1 MSGFKDR
8 MRGAKRGPGT
18 PARASDQRV
27 RKEDVGGRRD
37 DTAAPRNPTDQPP
50 RPRNPTDR
58 PPRPRNPTDRPPR
71 PRPGGDLRGP
81 VRREDSR
88 DQRGPARREDS
99 RDQRGQAPARDPRG
113 QTPFAHH
120 DRDAAPPVRDTYQR
134 DRDDAGS
141 RRTAEPR
148 VSGPGERIVY
158 GTGPVREIVARNAKS
173 IRAIWVDPRR
183 ADKSPGD
190 PVALI
195 VTKARLEGVLVEDRD
210 RSVLDRSTEDGH
222 HQGVIAWLGPFEYAT
237 IESMVRGSE
246 PAMLVALDGVED
258 PRNLGAILRSAY
270 LLGAGGVIIPEH
282 RAAQVSPLVS
292 KTSAGAS
299 ELLPIAQ
306 VGNLVRA
313 LEELREL
320 NVWRVAV
327 HAAANAQPIAKIDGK
342 MPLVLVLGSEGD
354 GVRPLVAKH
363 CDFHALIPMQRSGV
377 GSFNVSVAAALALYE
392 LRRQRSEP

>member
-1 MSGFKDR
+1 
-8 MRGAKRGPGT
+8 
-18 PARASDQRV
+18 V
-27 RKEDVGGRRD
+27 
-37 DTAAPRNPTDQPP
+37 
-50 RPRNPTDR
+50 
-58 PPRPRNPTDRPPR
+58 
-71 PRPGGDLRGP
+71 
-81 VRREDSR
+81 
-88 DQRGPARREDS
+88 
-99 RDQRGQAPARDPRG
+99 
-113 QTPFAHH
+113 
-120 DRDAAPPVRDTYQR
+120 
-134 DRDDAGS
+134 
-141 RRTAEPR
+141 
-148 VSGPGERIVY
+148 VY
-158 GTGPVREIVARNAKS
+158 GTGPVRELVARHAKS
-173 IRAIWVDPRR
+173 IKAIWVDPRR

-195 VTKARLEGVLVEDRD
+195 VTQARLEGVLVDDRE
-210 RSVLDRSTEDGH
+210 RIALERASEGGN
-222 HQGVIAWLGPFEYAT
+222 HQGVVAWLGPFEYVT
-237 IESMVRGSE
+237 LESLVTGSAE

-282 RAAQVSPLVS
+282 RAAQVTPLVS

-392 LRRQRSEP
+392 LRRQRSAP